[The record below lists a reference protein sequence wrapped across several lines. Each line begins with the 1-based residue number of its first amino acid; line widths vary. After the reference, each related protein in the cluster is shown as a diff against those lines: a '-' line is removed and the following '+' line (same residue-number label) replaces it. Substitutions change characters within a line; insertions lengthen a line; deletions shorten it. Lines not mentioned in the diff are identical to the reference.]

1 VVEGSD
7 VSSQRD
13 YRKEHKDR
21 IKRGLAKNLT
31 RSQARGHAR
40 AGEKPLREQPKAK
53 QQDNIENAVRAMNRG
68 ASLSSAAKQDGV
80 SRERLAR
87 YVRENKIG
95 KSDGRKWKMKD
106 RRPRGVATLSKGKA
120 LIPTVLGFADASL
133 AGSYW
138 NDKSQFLKTND
149 IKFLTPYR
157 GQGVTDSKGRFHP
170 FETDPN
176 EVLRLANASL
186 PLFYEVYERTTS

>member
-1 VVEGSD
+1 MRRPRNHQEE
-7 VSSQRD
+7 
-13 YRKEHKDR
+13 YRRR
-21 IKRGLAKNLT
+21 IKRGEAKGLT
-31 RSQARGHAR
+31 RSQARGHAK
-40 AGEKPLREQPKAK
+40 ASELPLRTRTQPPIN
-53 QQDNIENAVRAMNRG
+53 DRIEFAVRAMNRG
-68 ASLSSAAKQDGV
+68 ASLSAAAKQEGV

-87 YVRENKIG
+87 HVRENDIG
-95 KSDGRKWKMKD
+95 KSNGRKWTMKD
-106 RRPRGVATLSKGKA
+106 RRPRGVATLSNGEA
-120 LIPTVLGFADASL
+120 LTPTVLGFAEASL

-138 NDKSQFLKTND
+138 NDKSRFLQSND

-157 GQGVTDSKGRFHP
+157 GKGVIDSKGRFIP